1 MTGTR
6 RWSGRLSSRQRL
18 TAQVAAALLLL
29 WSGIGWTVF
38 ETVERRVYA
47 DVDDEMTAELPQVVG
62 TLELL
67 SDEEMLDITSRP
79 GSTQATALLVVDRD
93 GIALF
98 VPSGT
103 AAQPDPAPD
112 LGGATAAS
120 LRGRSGALFTVDAV
134 AGSLRYRIATAQLDD
149 GRVLVRAR
157 PLDEAEE
164 ILTDIRAI
172 IIVAFISTVLGAAVL
187 VWLIS
192 RQALRPLETVIAAAG
207 DISDASLGDRVSVPS
222 TAPDVVRLADA
233 LNEMLGRLEESFH
246 RRQQSEERLRQFV
259 ADASHELR
267 TPLAA
272 VIGLGELYQQR
283 REHEAAGVSPGEA
296 PDHLVAR
303 MLGEAD
309 RMKELVEDLL
319 TLARLDERGL
329 APIQETDLTSL
340 VADALATIQATTT
353 THRFELSAEHVTV
366 HCDRQAVRSLVDN
379 LLRNVVDHT
388 PEGTSVR
395 VAVRF
400 DDQGDACIEVDDDGP
415 GLEPD
420 ELARAFD
427 RFWRAAPDRSRPGGS
442 GLGLAIVAEVAR
454 AHGGDATIHSTGA
467 ETGLRVTVRIP
478 APLAQSRPGL
488 EVGKTQQQN
497 GNEERIA

>member
-1 MTGTR
+1 MRGAR

-29 WSGIGWTVF
+29 WSAIGWTVF

-47 DVDDEMTAELPQVVG
+47 DIDDELTAELPQVAG
-62 TLELL
+62 TVELL
-67 SDEEMLDITSRP
+67 SDDELRDVMSRP
-79 GSTQATALLVVDRD
+79 GSAQATALLIVDSD
-93 GIALF
+93 GVDVF
-98 VPSGT
+98 VPSGS
-103 AAQPDPAPD
+103 AAQHDPAPD
-112 LGGATAAS
+112 LGAVTASS
-120 LRGRSGALFTVDAV
+120 LRGRAGELFTVDAV
-134 AGSLRYRIATAQLDD
+134 DGSTRYRIATAQLDD

-172 IIVAFISTVLGAAVL
+172 IVVAFFSTVLGAAVL

-192 RQALRPLETVIAAAG
+192 RQALRPLETVVAAAG
-207 DISDASLGDRVSVPS
+207 DISDQSLGDRVSVPS

-233 LNEMLGRLEESFH
+233 LNLMLARLEEAFD
-246 RRQQSEERLRQFV
+246 RRQQSEQQLRQFV

-272 VIGLGELYQQR
+272 VIGFGELYQQH
-283 REHEAAGVSPGEA
+283 REQRAASPSTDA
-296 PDHLVAR
+296 VPDHLVTR
-303 MLGEAD
+303 MLTEAD

-329 APIQETDLTSL
+329 APIEETDLTPL

-353 THRFELSAEHVTV
+353 THRFELAADPVTV
-366 HCDRQAVRSLVDN
+366 PCDRKAIRSVVDN

-388 PEGTSVR
+388 PEGTTAR
-395 VAVRF
+395 VAIRSGDDGYVRI
-400 DDQGDACIEVDDDGP
+400 DVHDDGP
-415 GLEPD
+415 GLGAD
-420 ELARAFD
+420 DVAHAFD
-427 RFWRAAPDRSRPGGS
+427 RFWRASPDRSRPGGS

-454 AHGGDATIHSTGA
+454 AHGGDATIEGA
-467 ETGLRVTVRIP
+467 GNGAGLGVVVRLP
-478 APLAQSRPGL
+478 AGPPRSGGEQGSSKG
-488 EVGKTQQQN
+488 
-497 GNEERIA
+497 